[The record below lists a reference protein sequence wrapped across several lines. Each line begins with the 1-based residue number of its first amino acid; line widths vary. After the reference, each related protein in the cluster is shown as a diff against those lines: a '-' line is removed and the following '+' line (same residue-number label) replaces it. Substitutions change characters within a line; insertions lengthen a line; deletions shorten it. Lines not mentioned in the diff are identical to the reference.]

1 MTISYSS
8 CIVYSVYIVYIH
20 YINECDVIYLNIVL
34 SNQSEKPIYQ
44 QISNQVREAILKG
57 ELQEGDLLPSI
68 RSLAKDLR
76 ISVITTKRAYDELE
90 QEGFIISTVG
100 KGSFVAPKNLDLL
113 RELNLKQ
120 LEELV
125 QQALKLSSEC
135 NLTTDDLIEMV
146 ILFSNGGAEHN
157 DND

>member
-1 MTISYSS
+1 
-8 CIVYSVYIVYIH
+8 V
-20 YINECDVIYLNIVL
+20 INLNIVL
-34 SNQSEKPIYQ
+34 SNQSDKPIYQ
-44 QISNQVREAILKG
+44 QITDQVRESILKG
-57 ELQEGDLLPSI
+57 DLQEGDLLPSI

-113 RELNLKQ
+113 REVNLRQ
-120 LEELV
+120 LEELL
-125 QQALKLSSEC
+125 QQALELSIEC
-135 NLTTDDLIEMV
+135 NLTTDDLIKM
-146 ILFSNGGAEHN
+146 ISLFSNEGAEHN

>member
-1 MTISYSS
+1 MTNECNSY
-8 CIVYSVYIVYIH
+8 IVYSVYIVYIH
-20 YINECDVIYLNIVL
+20 YINESEVINLNIVL
-34 SNQSEKPIYQ
+34 SNQSDKPIYQ
-44 QISNQVREAILKG
+44 QITDQVRESILKG
-57 ELQEGDLLPSI
+57 DLQEGDLLPSI

-113 RELNLKQ
+113 REVNLRQ
-120 LEELV
+120 LEELL
-125 QQALKLSSEC
+125 QQALELSIEC
-135 NLTTDDLIEMV
+135 NLTTDDLIKM
-146 ILFSNGGAEHN
+146 ISLFSNEGAEHN

>member
-1 MTISYSS
+1 MKLTKKKGSLSLFFLFLLLAALVLTGCAGNTGADEGGVKKIGIIQIVEHPSLNTI
-8 CIVYSVYIVYIH
+8 
-20 YINECDVIYLNIVL
+20 
-34 SNQSEKPIYQ
+34 
-44 QISNQVREAILKG
+44 REAIIA
-57 ELQEGDLLPSI
+57 Q
-68 RSLAKDLR
+68 
-76 ISVITTKRAYDELE
+76 LE

-120 LEELV
+120 LEELI